1 MKKISITYLS
11 IFIAAVLTVISCSA
25 APKGTSSAPPSH
37 KTWNSLLQKHVN
49 KEGFVNY
56 KGFIKDKSTFQGYL
70 NSLSQ
75 NAPSDKW
82 SKNEQMAYWIN
93 AYNAF
98 TIKLI
103 MDHYPVKSIKDIG
116 SSIQIPFV
124 NTPWQYKFF
133 EIGGEKMKLD
143 EIEHQILRKK
153 FDDPRIHFALVC
165 ASYSC
170 PRLLN
175 EAYTAEKL
183 DKQLDMQ
190 AKHFLANEKKN
201 KIMAN
206 KLVLSKYFT
215 WYKGDFTKN
224 SSLIDYLNKY
234 APVKINK
241 DADISYMDYNWS
253 LNEQK

>member
-1 MKKISITYLS
+1 MMKKLITTIISMTL
-11 IFIAAVLTVISCSA
+11 LISCNANS
-25 APKGTSSAPPSH
+25 PKVNSSQPPSH
-37 KTWNSLLQKHVN
+37 KIWNDLLQKHVDDD
-49 KEGFVNY
+49 GFVDY
-56 KGFIKDKSTFQGYL
+56 KGFINDKKTFESYL
-70 NSLSQ
+70 NLLSK
-75 NAPSDKW
+75 NAPSEKW
-82 SKNEQMAYWIN
+82 SKNDEMAYWIN

-103 MDHYPVKSIKDIG
+103 IDHYPVKSIKDIG

-124 NTPWQYKFF
+124 NTPWQHKFF
-133 EIGGEKMKLD
+133 SIGGEKMKLD

-175 EAYTAEKL
+175 KAYTGAEL
-183 DKQLDMQ
+183 DEQLNMQ
-190 AKHFLANEKKN
+190 AKHFLANKKKN
-201 KIMAN
+201 KITAN
-206 KLVLSKYFT
+206 NLTLSKYFT

-224 SSLIDYLNKY
+224 STLIEYLNKY
-234 APVKINK
+234 ASVKIND
-241 DADISYMDYNWS
+241 DAKISYMDYNWS

>member
-1 MKKISITYLS
+1 MKKLITTIISMTL
-11 IFIAAVLTVISCSA
+11 LISCNANS
-25 APKGTSSAPPSH
+25 PKVNSSQAPSH
-37 KTWNSLLQKHVN
+37 KIWNDLLQKHVDDD
-49 KEGFVNY
+49 GFVDY
-56 KGFIKDKSTFQGYL
+56 KGFINDKKTFESYL
-70 NSLSQ
+70 NLLSK
-75 NAPSDKW
+75 NAPSEKW
-82 SKNEQMAYWIN
+82 SKNDEMAYWIN

-103 MDHYPVKSIKDIG
+103 IDHYPVKSIKDIG

-124 NTPWQYKFF
+124 NTPWQHKFF
-133 EIGGEKMKLD
+133 SIGGEKMKLD

-175 EAYTAEKL
+175 KAYTGAEL
-183 DKQLDMQ
+183 DEQLNMQ

-201 KIMAN
+201 KITTN
-206 KLVLSKYFT
+206 SLILSKYFT

-224 SSLIDYLNKY
+224 STLIEYLNKY
-234 APVKINK
+234 ASVKINE
-241 DADISYMDYNWS
+241 DAKISYMDYNWS